1 MFIANNHK
9 MHINNKLNYSI
20 KLKFIFLENKKRT
33 IIVPLMEYKQSS
45 SVKSSDR
52 RNSIYSE
59 IASKKVDKKSIFF
72 SCLLILSQYK
82 TFVNIFLKIFAKILI
97 FKVIATN
104 TKSVAISL
112 TQVCCNKFDTIH

>member
-9 MHINNKLNYSI
+9 MHINNKLNYFI

-52 RNSIYSE
+52 RNSIYSD
-59 IASKKVDKKSIFF
+59 IASKKEDKKSIFF

-82 TFVNIFLKIFAKILI
+82 TFVNIFLKIFAKKKL
-97 FKVIATN
+97 AT
-104 TKSVAISL
+104 TYFRLSL
-112 TQVCCNKFDTIH
+112 SSAF

>member
-1 MFIANNHK
+1 
-9 MHINNKLNYSI
+9 
-20 KLKFIFLENKKRT
+20 
-33 IIVPLMEYKQSS
+33 MEYKQSS

-52 RNSIYSE
+52 RNSIYSD
-59 IASKKVDKKSIFF
+59 IASKKEDKKSIFF

>member
-9 MHINNKLNYSI
+9 MHINNKLNYFI

-52 RNSIYSE
+52 RNSIYSD
-59 IASKKVDKKSIFF
+59 IASKKEDKKSIFF

-82 TFVNIFLKIFAKILI
+82 TFVNIFLKIFAKKKLAVD
-97 FKVIATN
+97 F
-104 TKSVAISL
+104 
-112 TQVCCNKFDTIH
+112 F

>member
-9 MHINNKLNYSI
+9 MHINNKLNYFI

-52 RNSIYSE
+52 RNSIYSD
-59 IASKKVDKKSIFF
+59 IASKKEDKKSIFF
-72 SCLLILSQYK
+72 SCLLILSGCIINSVGEQKSSILFYLIKK
-82 TFVNIFLKIFAKILI
+82 T
-97 FKVIATN
+97 
-104 TKSVAISL
+104 
-112 TQVCCNKFDTIH
+112 